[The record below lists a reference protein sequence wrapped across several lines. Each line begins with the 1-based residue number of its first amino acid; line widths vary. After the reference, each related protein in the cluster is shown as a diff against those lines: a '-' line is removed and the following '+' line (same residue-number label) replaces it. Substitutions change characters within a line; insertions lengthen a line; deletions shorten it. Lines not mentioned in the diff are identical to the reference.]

1 MIEENGLKNS
11 YKCINLLIYL
21 QMQVIFIKRKI
32 NQNKLL
38 NKNNQEKNKI
48 KVKINKVEVKVKK
61 LMLINFQ
68 KIILKSVQLNK
79 LLDFNK
85 KLNNTIKFGELETQ
99 TKLLLKFMIFNLLKI
114 NLDHKFKINYK
125 N

>member
-32 NQNKLL
+32 NL
-38 NKNNQEKNKI
+38 NKQLNRNNLEKNKI
-48 KVKINKVEVKVKK
+48 KENKNKAEGKVKK
-61 LMLINFQ
+61 LMLINFY
-68 KIILKSVQLNK
+68 KIILKLVQLNK
-79 LLDFNK
+79 LLNFNK
-85 KLNNTIKFGELETQ
+85 KLNNIIKFGEQETQ
-99 TKLLLKFMIFNLLKI
+99 TKLLLKFMIVNLLKI
-114 NLDHKFKINYK
+114 NLDLKFKINYK